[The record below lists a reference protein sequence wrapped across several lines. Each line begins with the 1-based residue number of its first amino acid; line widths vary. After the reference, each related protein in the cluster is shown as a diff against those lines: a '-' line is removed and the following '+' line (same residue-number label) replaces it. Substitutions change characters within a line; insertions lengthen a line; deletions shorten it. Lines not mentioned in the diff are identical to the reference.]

1 MVFVDPPLGHI
12 QYPMEKVSANALSYP
27 ERLRIVIFVT
37 QLLFPMRHPF
47 DGFKLVPAHHAIL
60 GVVAIGPYAALYPSA
75 RMLQMGKMIHRI
87 LCVVYRQGLPMSDR
101 VFGWTRTVEARRRKD
116 EHQPP
121 QKAQNLRMK
130 RSWHTQTGP

>member
-37 QLLFPMRHPF
+37 QLFFPMRHPF

-75 RMLQMGKMIHRI
+75 RMLQMGTRPPPPRKRP
-87 LCVVYRQGLPMSDR
+87 RSLPPARTPLAGPCPSGGPDQTALLGEAEDGEEDR
-101 VFGWTRTVEARRRKD
+101 VAV
-116 EHQPP
+116 
-121 QKAQNLRMK
+121 
-130 RSWHTQTGP
+130 S

>member
-37 QLLFPMRHPF
+37 QLFFPMRHPF

-75 RMLQMGKMIHRI
+75 RMLQMGTIAWPPPSLTLAR
-87 LCVVYRQGLPMSDR
+87 MS
-101 VFGWTRTVEARRRKD
+101 A
-116 EHQPP
+116 
-121 QKAQNLRMK
+121 
-130 RSWHTQTGP
+130 